1 MADCRDGQAI
11 FDYFLKTSIRTKT
24 SARLGRHFLYQMQYS
39 SLESHFVMYPSQP
52 HIICIGMYYCTYA
65 DVYATLAVKVKQYD
79 DLKEKNKRAEADNIT
94 SNSGIVKKN
103 Y

>member
-1 MADCRDGQAI
+1 
-11 FDYFLKTSIRTKT
+11 
-24 SARLGRHFLYQMQYS
+24 
-39 SLESHFVMYPSQP
+39 
-52 HIICIGMYYCTYA
+52 MYYCTYA

-79 DLKEKNKRAEADNIT
+79 DLKEKNKRAEAD